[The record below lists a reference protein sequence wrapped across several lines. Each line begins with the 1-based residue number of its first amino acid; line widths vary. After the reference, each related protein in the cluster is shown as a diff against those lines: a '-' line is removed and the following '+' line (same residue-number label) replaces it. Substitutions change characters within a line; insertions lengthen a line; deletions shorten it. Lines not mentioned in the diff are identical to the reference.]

1 LINFINLIIHI
12 LKLIFNKHISNDNE
26 IESSMY
32 STSPPRPSV
41 PVHFEVIKQESKNK
55 TPEVSP
61 LKMQLNEPLTHE
73 TVEVKPEVKERKA
86 YNISFTHMIPVE
98 DGQAVSTGWPFTG
111 GKPNSVTWH
120 WTATTTRRACDIV
133 LGGKN
138 AYRKPQWDSEK
149 KRWTGGASAHY
160 CIGRSEKEGISQ
172 YISLENRSWHAGVN
186 QTLRWDGRPVKANGQ
201 LLTATRTSIGIETV
215 TVGYER
221 DGFKSDETWLT
232 TYSPGGRKMVVQ
244 SWTEEQIDM
253 MIFIGREIV
262 KKYPNI
268 GYLDHH
274 GHMDICP
281 GFKDDC
287 SFAFPFAR
295 VLSGIYDV
303 NIPDV
308 WTAFDS
314 IINRQK
320 ALRKLGYSITVD
332 GIWGRMSEAALRK
345 FQTDRNATPNGV
357 WTTFVCW
364 EVYFA
369 LLDKGYSLDEFIN

>member
-1 LINFINLIIHI
+1 MQILINIILNI
-12 LKLIFNKHISNDNE
+12 LKIFLNKSSFNDNE
-26 IESSMY
+26 LDANMFTI
-32 STSPPRPSV
+32 TPPQPSQRV
-41 PVHFEVIKQESKNK
+41 PLEIKKLESKDKSEEQKPIVPEK
-55 TPEVSP
+55 TY
-61 LKMQLNEPLTHE
+61 T
-73 TVEVKPEVKERKA
+73 
-86 YNISFTHMIPVE
+86 ISLSHMIPVE
-98 DGQAVSTGWPFTG
+98 DGQAVSKGWPFTD
-111 GKPNSVTWH
+111 GKPNSITWH

-138 AYRKPQWDSEK
+138 AYRKPQWDEK
-149 KRWTGGASAHY
+149 NKRWTGGASAHY

-186 QTLRWDGRPVKANGQ
+186 QTLRWDGRPVRHGGK

-215 TVGYER
+215 NVGYER
-221 DGFKSDETWLT
+221 DKFPADETWIT
-232 TYSPGGRKMVVQ
+232 TYGPNARKMKVQ
-244 SWTEEQIDM
+244 PWTDEQIDM
-253 MIFIGREIV
+253 MIFVGKEII

-287 SFAFPFAR
+287 SFAFPFAK
-295 VLSGIYDV
+295 VLSGIYNT

-308 WTAFDS
+308 WSAFDS
-314 IINRQK
+314 IENRQN
-320 ALRKLGYSITVD
+320 ALKLLGYNVGKVD
-332 GIWGRMSEAALRK
+332 GVWGRVSEAALRS

-364 EVYFA
+364 EMYFA
-369 LLDKGYSLDEFIN
+369 LLDKNLSLDDVKS